1 MNNAAKVP
9 FYFRYKNSATFTV
22 PSSRIMLDKEDFEIL
37 FKSQFKVLCFFA
49 MKYLKDYENSREVV
63 QDVFLKLWEK
73 RDDID
78 TSKSLK
84 SYLGTSVRNKCIN
97 YLRDH
102 KKFNH
107 DLLLLEDLSSDMLA
121 EPADKLVEAD
131 IRGRIAE
138 AISELPEKCREI
150 FLLSRN
156 EHLKYQEIADQLDIS
171 VKTVEA
177 QMSKALQH
185 MRQRLKEFLM
195 IAILIIPGVIN

>member
-63 QDVFLKLWEK
+63 QDVFLKLWEN

-78 TSKSLK
+78 TAKSLK

-131 IRGRIAE
+131 IRDRIAE

>member
-78 TSKSLK
+78 TAKSLK

-131 IRGRIAE
+131 IRDRIAE